1 MNVFISYICS
11 FSIIKLKL
19 IIVKGVI
26 KYKIY
31 ILENLIL

>member
-11 FSIIKLKL
+11 FSIIKFEL
-19 IIVKGVI
+19 IIIKGMI
-26 KYKIY
+26 EYKIY